1 MKKLF
6 AAVAALALCAAA
18 PVYAQVTAGSSAS
31 SQVASGAGAVTLG
44 PGAAVGLTGATNT
57 SSSSAQA
64 VRIPFVAGATNT
76 QSTTSGGTFN
86 THAASGFSLSGSTS
100 QQAGSASAGAL
111 SHWPF

>member
-6 AAVAALALCAAA
+6 ATVAALALCAAA

-44 PGAAVGLTGATNT
+44 PGAAIGVTGATNT
-57 SSSSAQA
+57 SASNAQA
-64 VRIPFVAGATNT
+64 VRLPFVAGATVTN
-76 QSTTSGGTFN
+76 STTTGSTFN
-86 THAASGFSLSGSTS
+86 AHGASGFSLSGSTS
-100 QQAGSASAGAL
+100 QQAGGSSAGAL